1 MIFQAVF
8 QNRDEFVLWMVE
20 HAAWLQKEI
29 ARIEAGGACAPWLS
43 KEEDLQRLRDALIEV
58 EEALQGAGEPLS

>member
-1 MIFQAVF
+1 MIFQALF
-8 QNRDEFVLWMVE
+8 ANRDEFVLWMVE
-20 HAAWLQKEI
+20 HAAWLQREI
-29 ARIEAGGACAPWLS
+29 VRIEAGGAWAPWLS